1 MSNNEKKLECIIA
14 LLEERGLT
22 YRRGFH
28 SEKCDVDIDIYVPKY
43 RIAVFNGHTQ
53 EKFDKV
59 KGKYAPLFVRE
70 EETEAFVVEKMVNL
84 LGDREKILQ
93 WLIDT
98 KEQREERKRYTEEC
112 ERRHQEKVAKR
123 EAAQAERERI
133 RAEKAAAK
141 AKAARPKR
149 KRILRYERV

>member
-1 MSNNEKKLECIIA
+1 MSNNEKKMERIIA

-22 YRRGFH
+22 YKLGHH
-28 SEKCDVDIDIYVPKY
+28 SELCGVDIDIYVPKY

-59 KGKYAPLFVRE
+59 RGKNAPLFIRE
-70 EETEAFVVEKMVNL
+70 DETEEFIVEKITNL
-84 LGDREKILQ
+84 LDDREKKLQ
-93 WLIDT
+93 WVKDN
-98 KEQREERKRYTEEC
+98 KKKREANLRYAEEC
-112 ERRHQEKVAKR
+112 ERRHQEKVARR

-149 KRILRYERV
+149 KRIVRYEKI

>member
-1 MSNNEKKLECIIA
+1 MTNNEKKLERIIA
-14 LLEERGLT
+14 LLEERGLM
-22 YRRGFH
+22 YRRGHH

-43 RIAVFNGHTQ
+43 RIAVFDGHTQ
-53 EKFDKV
+53 EKYGKV

-70 EETEAFVVEKMVNL
+70 EETEEFIVEKMTDL
-84 LGDREKILQ
+84 LADREKKLQ
-93 WLIDT
+93 WL
-98 KEQREERKRYTEEC
+98 KENKAKREANMRYAEEC
-112 ERRHQEKVAKR
+112 ERRHREKVAKR

-133 RAEKAAAK
+133 KAEKAAAK